1 MDFFLPF
8 LDNILSKLGKKNA
21 CLEKLFSCPPFFFQ
35 FCRRNEMPV
44 DNTGVSRSIQFLIIR
59 IMHITAKAQGGRA
72 LIEIKGNISG
82 WKDTEKN
89 FTATV
94 SSLIDSGIK
103 DAHLYINSPG
113 GDCFEANEIVN
124 VIHKFPGKIT
134 GEGGAMVA
142 SAATYIAIN
151 CASFTMPENGMFM
164 IHQPSGMAMG
174 RKAEIESYLSL
185 LEKISQTYY
194 AAYLTKTT
202 MKEEDFRKKWE
213 TGDFWMTAAE
223 AKRYGFA
230 DEIGNRTQV
239 TKATAQM
246 IMEAGYTGKVEVTE
260 DTMSPPSNKPLK
272 NEFKMDLNAMLTQFG
287 VAANTTESQFITM
300 VGDWKRKAERVEML
314 ERKEE
319 ERQDAEI
326 ETLLNDAILKKR
338 ITADVKEVW
347 RESLKADIERGKKM
361 IAGVPGVEKPKLFT
375 PNKPSESGDEN
386 WEKLMDES
394 PEALAKMEVEDP
406 ERYKALFDDYCK
418 RNKV

>member
-1 MDFFLPF
+1 M
-8 LDNILSKLGKKNA
+8 
-21 CLEKLFSCPPFFFQ
+21 Q
-35 FCRRNEMPV
+35 
-44 DNTGVSRSIQFLIIR
+44 
-59 IMHITAKAQGGRA
+59 ITAKAQGGRA
-72 LIEIKGNISG
+72 LIEIKGSIAG

-124 VIHKFPGKIT
+124 VIRKFPGKIT

-174 RKAEIESYLSL
+174 RKADIESYLSL
-185 LEKISQTYY
+185 LEKISETYY
-194 AAYLTKTT
+194 AAYLGKTT

-213 TGDFWMTAAE
+213 AGDFWMTAAE

-230 DEIGNRTQV
+230 DEIGNRATV

-246 IMEAGYTGKVEVTE
+246 MMEAGYTGKVEVTE
-260 DTMSPPSNKPLK
+260 EATPLSNKPLK

-287 VAANTTESQFITM
+287 IAANTTEAQFITM
-300 VGDWKRKAERVEML
+300 VGDWKRKAQRVEML

-326 ETLLNDAILKKR
+326 DALLNEAILKKR
-338 ITADVKEVW
+338 ITADVKEDW
-347 RESLKADIERGKKM
+347 RESLKADFERGKKM
-361 IAGVPGVEKPKLFT
+361 LSGLPGVEKPKVTT
-375 PNKPSESGDEN
+375 PNKPSAAGTDGTT
-386 WEKLMDES
+386 WEKLMEED
-394 PEALAKMEVEDP
+394 PEALAKMEAGDP
-406 ERYKALFDDYCK
+406 ERHKALFEDFKK
-418 RNKV
+418 RNKLG

>member
-1 MDFFLPF
+1 M
-8 LDNILSKLGKKNA
+8 
-21 CLEKLFSCPPFFFQ
+21 Q
-35 FCRRNEMPV
+35 
-44 DNTGVSRSIQFLIIR
+44 
-59 IMHITAKAQGGRA
+59 ITAKAQGGRA
-72 LIEIKGNISG
+72 LIEIKGSIAG

-124 VIHKFPGKIT
+124 VIRKFPGKIT

-174 RKAEIESYLSL
+174 RKADIESYLSL
-185 LEKISQTYY
+185 LEKISETYY
-194 AAYLTKTT
+194 AAYLGKTT

-213 TGDFWMTAAE
+213 AGDFWMTAAE

-230 DEIGNRTQV
+230 DEIGNRATV

-246 IMEAGYTGKVEVTE
+246 MMEAGYTGKVEVTE
-260 DTMSPPSNKPLK
+260 EATPLSNKPLK

-287 VAANTTESQFITM
+287 IVANTTEAQFITM

-326 ETLLNDAILKKR
+326 DALLNEAILKKR
-338 ITADVKEVW
+338 ITADVKEDW
-347 RESLKADIERGKKM
+347 RESLKADFERGKKM
-361 IAGVPGVEKPKLFT
+361 LSGLPGVEKPKVTT
-375 PNKPSESGDEN
+375 PNKPSAAGTDGTT
-386 WEKLMDES
+386 WEKLMEED
-394 PEALAKMEVEDP
+394 PEALAKMEAGDP
-406 ERYKALFDDYCK
+406 ERHKALFEDFKK
-418 RNKV
+418 RNKLG